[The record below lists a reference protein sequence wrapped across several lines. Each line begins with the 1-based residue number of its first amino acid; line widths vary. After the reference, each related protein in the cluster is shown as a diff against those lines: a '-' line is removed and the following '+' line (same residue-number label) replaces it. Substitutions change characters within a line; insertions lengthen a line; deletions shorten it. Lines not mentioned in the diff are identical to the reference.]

1 MALAATARRPLRVG
15 GLELSSP
22 VLVAPMV
29 GITDAPCR
37 ELCREF
43 GAGLVSTEMVAA
55 EAVVRSTE
63 AALHLLD
70 FPGEVTPVAAQL
82 VGCDASVMADAAQ
95 VCVERGAVL
104 VDVNL
109 GCPVSKVVSRGS
121 GAALARDVGATARVI
136 TAMVE
141 AVPVPVTVKMRLG
154 WDTSTI
160 NAPEL
165 ARALEDA
172 GVAAVTVHGRT
183 RSQKYE
189 GSADWAEIARVKEA
203 VDVPV
208 FGSGDVEDV
217 ESLARR
223 IDSGMVDGVV
233 IARGMLGNFWFVRQA
248 VHRLASGTA
257 LPDLDFAG
265 RIALAR
271 RHLDMLCAYHGESR
285 ALRIG
290 RKYVA
295 WTIRGCAGA
304 ARLRAEV
311 QTMDTRERLDALL
324 DRALAAG
331 PRPEGWFQPV
341 FVSGEG

>member
-1 MALAATARRPLRVG
+1 
-15 GLELSSP
+15 
-22 VLVAPMV
+22 MV

-37 ELCREF
+37 ALCREF

-70 FPGEVTPVAAQL
+70 FPASVSPVAAQL
-82 VGCDASVMADAAQ
+82 VGCDPAVMADAAQ

-121 GAALARDVGATARVI
+121 GAALARDVSATVRVI
-136 TAMVE
+136 SAMVD
-141 AVPVPVTVKMRLG
+141 AVDVPVTVKMRLG
-154 WDTSTI
+154 WDHASI

-165 ARALEDA
+165 ARALQDA

-183 RSQKYE
+183 RAQKYE
-189 GSADWAEIARVKEA
+189 GRADWAEIARVKAA
-203 VDVPV
+203 VSVPV

-217 ESLARR
+217 ETLAGR
-223 IDSGMVDGVV
+223 IEAGMVDGVV

-248 VHRLASGTA
+248 VHRLARGETV
-257 LPDLDFAG
+257 PDLDFPG

-271 RHLDMLCAYHGESR
+271 RHLDMLCRYHGESR

-311 QTMDTRERLDALL
+311 QTMDSRERLDDLL

-331 PRPEGWFQPV
+331 PRPEGWFQPI

>member
-1 MALAATARRPLRVG
+1 MGSGSYTSRTARPSRPAPYHWPMAVAAPALRSLRIG

-37 ELCREF
+37 EICREF

-55 EAVVRSTE
+55 EAVARSTE

-70 FPGEVTPVAAQL
+70 FPGDVSPVAAQL
-82 VGCDASVMADAAQ
+82 VGCDPAVMAAAAE

-121 GAALARDVGATARVI
+121 GAGLARDVGETARVVS
-136 TAMVE
+136 AMVR
-141 AVPVPVTVKMRLG
+141 AVSVPVTVKMRLG
-154 WDTSTI
+154 WDSSTI

-183 RSQKYE
+183 RCQKYE
-189 GSADWAEIARVKEA
+189 GAADWAEIARVKEA
-203 VDVPV
+203 VGVPV

-217 ESLARR
+217 ETLAGH
-223 IDSGMVDGVV
+223 IESGMVDGVV

-248 VHRLASGTA
+248 VHRLATGTR
-257 LPDLDFAG
+257 LPDLDFAD

-271 RHLDMLCAYHGESR
+271 RHLD
-285 ALRIG
+285 
-290 RKYVA
+290 
-295 WTIRGCAGA
+295 T
-304 ARLRAEV
+304 
-311 QTMDTRERLDALL
+311 D
-324 DRALAAG
+324 
-331 PRPEGWFQPV
+331 
-341 FVSGEG
+341 

>member
-1 MALAATARRPLRVG
+1 MTAVPATARPLRVG
-15 GLELSSP
+15 VLELSSP

-37 ELCREF
+37 AICREF

-55 EAVVRSTE
+55 EAVVRSTD

-70 FPGEVTPVAAQL
+70 FPGQVSPVAAQL
-82 VGCDASVMADAAQ
+82 VGCDPAVMADAAV
-95 VCVERGAVL
+95 VCVDRGAVL

-121 GAALARDVGATARVI
+121 GAALARDVHATARVVA
-136 TAMVE
+136 AMVA

-154 WDTSTI
+154 WDSSSI

-165 ARALEDA
+165 ARALADA

-183 RSQKYE
+183 RCQKYE
-189 GSADWAEIARVKEA
+189 GTADWVEIARVKEA
-203 VDVPV
+203 VDLPV

-217 ESLARR
+217 ETLARR
-223 IDSGMVDGVV
+223 IESGMVDGVV
-233 IARGMLGNFWFVRQA
+233 IARGMLGNFWLVRQA
-248 VHRLASGTA
+248 VHRLATGTT

-271 RHLDMLCAYHGESR
+271 RHLDMLCAYHGETR

-331 PRPEGWFQPV
+331 PRPEGWFKPV
-341 FVSGEG
+341 FISGEG

>member
-1 MALAATARRPLRVG
+1 MAIASSVRTLRVG
-15 GLELSSP
+15 SLELSSP

-37 ELCREF
+37 ALCREF

-55 EAVVRSTE
+55 EAVVRSAE
-63 AALHLLD
+63 ASLHLLD
-70 FPGEVTPVAAQL
+70 FPDEVSPVAAQL
-82 VGCDASVMADAAQ
+82 VGCDPAVMAAAAQ

-121 GAALARDVGATARVI
+121 GAGLARDLDATVRVVA
-136 TAMVE
+136 AMVE
-141 AVPVPVTVKMRLG
+141 AVDVPVTVKMRLG
-154 WDTSTI
+154 WDHDSI
-160 NAPEL
+160 NAPDL
-165 ARALEDA
+165 ARALENV

-183 RSQKYE
+183 RCQKYE
-189 GSADWAEIARVKEA
+189 GHADWAEIARVKAA
-203 VDVPV
+203 VSVPV
-208 FGSGDVEDV
+208 LGSGDVEDV
-217 ESLARR
+217 EILAER
-223 IDSGMVDGVV
+223 IESGMVDGVV
-233 IARGMLGNFWFVRQA
+233 IARGMLGDFWFVRQA
-248 VHRLASGTA
+248 VHRLATGIA
-257 LPDLDFAG
+257 LPDLDFPE

-271 RHLDMLCAYHGESR
+271 RHLDMLCRYHGEAR

-311 QTMDTRERLDALL
+311 QTMDSRERLEELL
-324 DRALAAG
+324 NRALAAG
-331 PRPEGWFQPV
+331 PRPEGWFRPE
-341 FVSGEG
+341 FISGEG

>member
-1 MALAATARRPLRVG
+1 MTAVPTTARPLRVG

-37 ELCREF
+37 AICREF

-55 EAVVRSTE
+55 EAVVRSTD

-70 FPGEVTPVAAQL
+70 FPEQVSPVAAQL
-82 VGCDASVMADAAQ
+82 VGCDPVVMADAAV

-121 GAALARDVGATARVI
+121 GAALARDVHATARVVA
-136 TAMVE
+136 AMVA

-154 WDTSTI
+154 WDSSSI

-165 ARALEDA
+165 ARALADA

-183 RSQKYE
+183 RCQKYE
-189 GSADWAEIARVKEA
+189 GNADWVEIARVKDA
-203 VDVPV
+203 VDLPV

-217 ESLARR
+217 ETLARR
-223 IDSGMVDGVV
+223 IESGMVDGVV
-233 IARGMLGNFWFVRQA
+233 IARGMLGNFWLVRQA
-248 VHRLASGTA
+248 VHRLATGTT
-257 LPDLDFAG
+257 LPDLDFAE

-271 RHLDMLCAYHGESR
+271 RHLDMLCVYHGETR

-290 RKYVA
+290 RKYVS

-331 PRPEGWFQPV
+331 PRPEGWFKPV
-341 FVSGEG
+341 FISGEG

>member
-1 MALAATARRPLRVG
+1 MTAVPATARPLRVG

-37 ELCREF
+37 AICREF

-55 EAVVRSTE
+55 EAVVRSTD

-70 FPGEVTPVAAQL
+70 FPEQVSPVAAQL
-82 VGCDASVMADAAQ
+82 VGCDPGVMADAAV

-121 GAALARDVGATARVI
+121 GAALARDVHATARVVA
-136 TAMVE
+136 AMVA

-154 WDTSTI
+154 WDSSSI

-165 ARALEDA
+165 ARALADA

-183 RSQKYE
+183 RCQKYE
-189 GSADWAEIARVKEA
+189 GTADWVEIARVKEA
-203 VDVPV
+203 VDLPV

-217 ESLARR
+217 ETLARR
-223 IDSGMVDGVV
+223 IESGMVDGVV
-233 IARGMLGNFWFVRQA
+233 IARGMLGNFWLVRQA
-248 VHRLASGTA
+248 VHRLATGTT
-257 LPDLDFAG
+257 LPDLDFAE

-271 RHLDMLCAYHGESR
+271 RHLDMLCAYHGETR

-331 PRPEGWFQPV
+331 PRPEGWFKPV
-341 FVSGEG
+341 FISGEG